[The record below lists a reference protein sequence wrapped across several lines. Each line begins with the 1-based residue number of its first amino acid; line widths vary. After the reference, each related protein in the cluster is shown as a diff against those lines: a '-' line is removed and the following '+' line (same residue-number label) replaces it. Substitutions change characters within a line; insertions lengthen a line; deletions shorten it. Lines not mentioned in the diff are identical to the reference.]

1 MAYSVETNT
10 RTPMTHLRE
19 GLDKAERLVVQVDGK
34 TIDEFL
40 TLLDDIEQR
49 FETLGKESPELRP
62 EQSRWESLLNR
73 INSQP
78 GPIVHAANVAG
89 GMDKLRAAHPP
100 AESFWW
106 YLDREVT
113 VRRIRSVRRLLT
125 TVVTIVVIAVGG
137 YWAINTFFPPNPEA
151 VLMVETTNGI
161 DRLVTEQRWQEA
173 LDLVKS
179 ARAQLPMQPELMIWE
194 SVLNERLGNS
204 EAAAAALTE
213 AQQALVE
220 QPVQV
225 YIYLGNDR
233 LRVSDVE
240 GAQAAGEQAL
250 AMNPNEPQAY
260 FLL

>member
-1 MAYSVETNT
+1 
-10 RTPMTHLRE
+10 
-19 GLDKAERLVVQVDGK
+19 
-34 TIDEFL
+34 
-40 TLLDDIEQR
+40 
-49 FETLGKESPELRP
+49 
-62 EQSRWESLLNR
+62 
-73 INSQP
+73 
-78 GPIVHAANVAG
+78 
-89 GMDKLRAAHPP
+89 
-100 AESFWW
+100 
-106 YLDREVT
+106 
-113 VRRIRSVRRLLT
+113 VRRLLT
-125 TVVTIVVIAVGG
+125 TVVTIALIAVGG

-213 AQQALVE
+213 AQKALVD

-233 LRVSDVE
+233 LRVGDVE

-260 FLL
+260 FLLGGIAETQGNVSTAIDYFEKTYELAEGENPQLAVIARVRMGQLMQNPGSIASPGDSPGATPTAAP